1 GILGERRV
9 PACGRRSLA
18 RGAAFRGKE
27 CRSGDQRTGG
37 GRHMK
42 TIFVMLAALA
52 ALSASAQ
59 APQGDATRGKA
70 LYMTNL
76 CYTCHGTA
84 GQGGDRGSGPRLA
97 PNVFPWEA
105 FTVAVRRPRESM
117 PRYPVQQVSDKELA
131 DIHAYLS
138 SIKPGAKAAEIPL
151 LKE

>member
-1 GILGERRV
+1 MR
-9 PACGRRSLA
+9 
-18 RGAAFRGKE
+18 
-27 CRSGDQRTGG
+27 
-37 GRHMK
+37 

-52 ALSASAQ
+52 ALPASAQ

-70 LYMTNL
+70 LYMKNM

-97 PNVFPWEA
+97 PNLFPWEA

-117 PRYPVQQVSDKELA
+117 PRYPVEHVSDQELA

-138 SIKPGAKAAEIPL
+138 TFKAGAKAADIPL
-151 LKE
+151 LREQ